1 MKSTR
6 RTHNANLTSAHRVG
20 DFQVRFARR
29 PVRAVLS
36 GVVGVLLFYLVVSPV
51 RADDSTVRTNSGVAV
66 QQKAATIS
74 ESESNAF
81 IIRRPSDSNI
91 NGLDTEKGERV
102 SDGMPGLGNVDAA
115 SMTWPL
121 LVVLG
126 LIFIA
131 ALAVRKLMPRGMRG
145 SGISAINIL
154 ARQHLSN
161 KQSLCLV
168 QVGRRVVLVG
178 ITGEQMSAL
187 SEITDREELGE
198 LTAKLA
204 RSAPSSFSA
213 TLEKVSGGNEDAADE
228 ATELKLSRR
237 SGIATATRRRPANVE
252 RSSDGNTDQ
261 RVRDLVSRI
270 RALSV
275 GTGDS

>member
-1 MKSTR
+1 LQL
-6 RTHNANLTSAHRVG
+6 H
-20 DFQVRFARR
+20 
-29 PVRAVLS
+29 
-36 GVVGVLLFYLVVSPV
+36 
-51 RADDSTVRTNSGVAV
+51 ADDSTVRTNSGVAI
-66 QQKAATIS
+66 QQKAATAS
-74 ESESNAF
+74 ESEGNAF
-81 IIRRPSDSNI
+81 IIRRPSDSTTK
-91 NGLDTEKGERV
+91 GLDTDKGERV
-102 SDGMPGLGNVDAA
+102 SDGIPGLGNVDAA

-145 SGISAINIL
+145 SGGSAINIL

-213 TLEKVSGGNEDAADE
+213 TLEKVSGQNEDAAAED
-228 ATELKLSRR
+228 TDISLPRR
-237 SGIATATRRRPANVE
+237 SGTTSVTRRRQASVE
-252 RSSDGNTDQ
+252 QSSDGNTDQ

-275 GTGDS
+275 GAGDS